1 MGALYWLI
9 DTVLG
14 LYVWVLIIHVI
25 LSWLIA
31 FNVINTYNRFVNMI
45 GGFTYQLTEPALKRI
60 RRFVPTVGSVDLS
73 VLVLI
78 LVIWF
83 VRKLLWDNWGS
94 TLRFGG

>member
-1 MGALYWLI
+1 MAALYWLI

-14 LYVWVLIIHVI
+14 LYVWVLIIQVI

-45 GGFTYQLTEPALKRI
+45 GGFTHQLTEPALKRI
-60 RRFVPTVGSVDLS
+60 RRFVPSIGNVDLS

-78 LVIWF
+78 LLIWF

-94 TLRFGG
+94 AVRFG

>member
-60 RRFVPTVGSVDLS
+60 RRIVPTVGNIDLS
-73 VLVLI
+73 VLALI
-78 LVIWF
+78 LLVWF

-94 TLRFGG
+94 AVRFG

>member
-1 MGALYWLI
+1 MGALYWLV

-31 FNVINTYNRFVNMI
+31 FNVINTYNRFINMI

-60 RRFVPTVGSVDLS
+60 RRFVPSIGNIDLS

-78 LVIWF
+78 LLIWF
-83 VRKLLWDNWGS
+83 VRRLLWDNWGS
-94 TLRFGG
+94 AVRFG

>member
-14 LYVWVLIIHVI
+14 LYYWVLIIHII

-45 GGFTYQLTEPALKRI
+45 GGFTHQLTEPVLKRI
-60 RRFVPTVGSVDLS
+60 RRIVPTIGNIDLS
-73 VLVLI
+73 VLALI
-78 LVIWF
+78 LLVWF

>member
-14 LYVWVLIIHVI
+14 LYYWVLIIHII

-45 GGFTYQLTEPALKRI
+45 GGFTHQLTEPALKRI
-60 RRFVPTVGSVDLS
+60 RRIVPTIGNIDLS
-73 VLVLI
+73 VLALI
-78 LVIWF
+78 LLVWF